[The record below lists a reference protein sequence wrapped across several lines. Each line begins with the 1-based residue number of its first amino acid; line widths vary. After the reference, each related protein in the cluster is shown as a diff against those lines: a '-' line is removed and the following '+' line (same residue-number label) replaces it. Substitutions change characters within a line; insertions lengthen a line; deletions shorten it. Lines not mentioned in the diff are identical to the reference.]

1 VKTSL
6 VVLLAM
12 VAVIVGLATSAT
24 PSAAFSG
31 GMTGHSGNPDINFAA
46 TCTACH
52 GGGSVPVV
60 QLTGPAVVAPGS
72 VHTYMLTVQSAAP
85 GQQTAAGLNVSATAG
100 LLASLGADTQVLDG
114 EITQTAPMAND
125 GSGLAS
131 FSFQWTAPA
140 TAQTLTLYAAGNS
153 VDLDGFPFGDNGAHT
168 ALAIEVAD
176 PTAVRLAGFDADS
189 PGHTTLA
196 LAAAL
201 LVLAGGLVL
210 VYRRSRLVA

>member
-1 VKTSL
+1 MKTSL
-6 VVLLAM
+6 FVLLAM
-12 VAVIVGLATSAT
+12 VTMVVGLALNAT
-24 PSAAFSG
+24 PSTAFSG
-31 GMTGHSGNPDINFAA
+31 GMTGHSGNPAVNFGA
-46 TCTACH
+46 TCSACH
-52 GGGSVPVV
+52 GGGSAPVV
-60 QLTGPAVVAPGS
+60 ELTGPAIVAPGS
-72 VHTYMLTVQSAAP
+72 VHTYLLTVQSAAP

-114 EITQTAPMAND
+114 EITQTAPKVND

-176 PTAVRLAGFDADS
+176 PTAVRLAGFDAGS

-201 LVLAGGLVL
+201 LVLAGGLAL
-210 VYRRSRLVA
+210 AYRRSRVVA